1 MKEAAKMKQLTK
13 AKIINWHYF
22 WNETIPVKP
31 LVFLT
36 GLNGSGKSTIID
48 ALQVVLLGDTLGK
61 FFNKAAMDKSA
72 RTLKGYLRGELGDST
87 DGTTRYL
94 RPGRFTS
101 YVALEFFDDLH
112 SNSFVLGIV
121 FDSYETGDEEH
132 SFFFLDG
139 PMPENEFIRDN
150 VPLNKKDLSEFL
162 AKEYKHDHK
171 FFQSNVSYRDFLK
184 AQLGGLKDKYFAL
197 LKKATSFTPIT
208 DITKFITEFI
218 CDPQENINLESLQ
231 SNILEYK
238 KLEEEA
244 KKLQIRVD
252 LLDRI
257 SETYAVYMD
266 HLHTYNIGKYI
277 LEKCQIEECKEN
289 IDKLHDKIAK
299 DESRLKEIDSE
310 IASNRTKIN
319 NCNTQK
325 IKLLADKSGDS
336 AASLINDLNNQK
348 AALEADIARLESQES
363 HVKSNLRSLCDSYLN
378 AISELETNIKSFDL
392 NQLGED
398 SIEDIKDLQE
408 ACKTFSDQCM
418 DFKMSYVDNLSKLTH
433 EIYDQ
438 FRTQLN
444 DFKAIVSGLS
454 VSLSKNIKNLNA
466 KISSL
471 RDEQESISAGKK
483 TYPANYERI
492 RDYIQNQ
499 LSNKHK
505 TDVSVNFLCDLIDI
519 KDTSWTDAIEG
530 YLNVNR
536 FYLFVENKYFHEAF
550 EQLKQYIKLNGYTN
564 VAIVDTE
571 RIISHNPQAEVG
583 SLADE
588 IQTTHDG
595 ARAFV
600 NFLIGK
606 LYKCKD
612 EVEARD
618 KGRGITKDCSLY
630 LNFTLTTIN
639 PRLYEISYIGTA
651 VSKRG
656 VEDREKQLK
665 ANLENLTTYN
675 RLNNLISKVNN
686 LETISANEV
695 ETNLIFIQDTAI
707 LDELRGSLKTID
719 EQLNA
724 KGTKALDSIDL
735 RISDIDKEIA
745 AFNEKIDTLNVEK
758 GNLQNEVQ
766 VIEFE
771 KITAENEKIKNI
783 QERLA
788 GAYEANLIE
797 EANTIY
803 EDLRNQGRRSK
814 DILAEFSKETSKFNY
829 ILSDTK
835 RQLIKDRKTYCLEYH
850 LSYDTEGDDNTYY
863 DNDLKEF
870 KENQLPRYKEKIEDS
885 YNKATQ
891 QFKEEFISKLRSAIE
906 EVEDQMENLNEA
918 LKDCTFGKDS
928 YRFTVNPSV
937 VYRRYYDMIKDDIL
951 LENNESFVEKYKE
964 VMDDLFKQ
972 IIDVG
977 DSKKNSQLLQNV
989 EKYTDYRNYLDF
1001 DIIVYNK
1008 ETGNETKLSTK
1019 MKTNSGGET
1028 QTPFY
1033 IAVLAS
1039 FAQLYHVNDKGEL
1052 GNTSRIIIFD
1062 EAFSKMDRSR
1072 IQQSVRL
1079 LRDFDLQV
1087 IVSAPSDKVGDISQL
1102 VDETLVVLR
1111 SSHSSSVKLFAEDK
1125 LN

>member
-1 MKEAAKMKQLTK
+1 MKQLTK

-22 WNETIPVKP
+22 WNETIPLKP

-101 YVALEFFDDLH
+101 YIALEYFDDLH
-112 SNSFVLGIV
+112 KKFFVLGIV

-139 PMPENEFIRDN
+139 PLPDNEFIKDN

-162 AKEYKHDHK
+162 SKEYGYDHK
-171 FFQSNVSYRDFLK
+171 FFQSNVAYREFLK
-184 AQLGGLKDKYFAL
+184 VQLGGLKDKYFAL
-197 LKKATSFTPIT
+197 LKKATSFSPIT

-218 CDPQENINLESLQ
+218 CDPQDNINLESLQ

-244 KKLQIRVD
+244 KKLQIRID
-252 LLDRI
+252 LLEKI
-257 SETYAVYMD
+257 NQSYTTYVDY
-266 HLHTYNIGKYI
+266 LHTYNIGRYI
-277 LEKCQIEECKEN
+277 LEKCQIEECKET
-289 IDKLHDKIAK
+289 ISKLTEKISVDQA
-299 DESRLKEIDSE
+299 RLKEIDSE
-310 IASNRTKIN
+310 IASQRTKIN
-319 NCNTQK
+319 NYGTQK
-325 IKLLADKSGDS
+325 IQLLGDKSGDS
-336 AASLINDLNNQK
+336 ATSLLNDLNVQK
-348 AALEADIARLESQES
+348 TALEADILKIESQEA
-363 HVKSNLRSLCDSYLN
+363 HVKTNLKSLCDSYLD

-398 SIEDIKDLQE
+398 SLEDIKELQQ
-408 ACKTFSDQCM
+408 ACGTFSEQCM
-418 DFKMSYVDNLSKLTH
+418 NFKVQYVEKIGNLTH
-433 EIYDQ
+433 EAYDG
-438 FRTQLN
+438 FRTQLAE
-444 DFKAIVSGLS
+444 FKNVVSGLA
-454 VSLSKNIKNLNA
+454 VSLSKHIKNLNA
-466 KISSL
+466 TISSL
-471 RDEQESISAGKK
+471 RVEQETISSGKK
-483 TYPANYERI
+483 TYPIQYERI
-492 RDYIQNQ
+492 RDYIQAQ
-499 LSNKHK
+499 LSKDYK
-505 TDVSVNFLCDLIDI
+505 ADVSVNFLCDLIDI
-519 KDTSWTDAIEG
+519 EDASWTDAIEG

-536 FYLFVENKYFHEAF
+536 FYLFVDNKYFHDAF
-550 EQLKQYIKLNGYTN
+550 NCLRQYIKLNGYTN

-571 RIISHNPQAEVG
+571 KIVASKPAAEPG

-588 IQTTHDG
+588 IKTTHDG
-595 ARAFV
+595 ARAYV
-600 NFLIGK
+600 NFLIGR

-612 EVEARD
+612 VVEARER
-618 KGRGITKDCSLY
+618 GRGITKDCSLY
-630 LNFTLTTIN
+630 LNYTLTTIN
-639 PRLYEISYIGTA
+639 PRLYEISYIGTG
-651 VSKRG
+651 VSKRS
-656 VEDREKQLK
+656 VEDRAKQLQ
-665 ANLENLTTYN
+665 ANLDNLATYN
-675 RLNNLISKVNN
+675 KLNNLISRVNN
-686 LETISANEV
+686 LESISSTEV
-695 ETNLIFIQDTAI
+695 ETNLIFIQDISQLA
-707 LDELRGSLKTID
+707 ELRQSLNQIK
-719 EQLNA
+719 EQLKSQDTNHI
-724 KGTKALDSIDL
+724 LDSIDQ
-735 RISDIDKEIA
+735 RIENIDKQINA
-745 AFNEKIDTLNVEK
+745 CNEKIDALNIEK
-758 GNLQNEVQ
+758 GNLQNEIQ
-766 VIEFE
+766 TIEE
-771 KITAENEKIKNI
+771 DKIVGENNKIAQI
-783 QERLA
+783 QERLE
-788 GAYEANLIE
+788 GAYTAELIE
-797 EANTIY
+797 EANVIF
-803 EDLRNQGRRSK
+803 EDLRNQGRRSH
-814 DILAEFSKETSKFNY
+814 DILVEFSKETNKFNY
-829 ILSDTK
+829 ILADLK

-850 LSYDTEGDDNTYY
+850 LSYDTEGDDNTNY
-863 DNDLKEF
+863 DEDLTEYR
-870 KENQLPRYKEKIEDS
+870 ENQLPRYQEKIQDS

-928 YRFTVNPSV
+928 YRFTVTPSQ

-951 LENNESFVEKYKE
+951 LENNESFIDKYRE

-972 IIDVG
+972 IIDIG
-977 DSKKNSQLLQNV
+977 DSKKNSELLQNV
-989 EKYTDYRNYLDF
+989 AKYTDYRNYLDF

-1008 ETGNETKLSTK
+1008 DTGTETKLSTK

-1052 GNTSRIIIFD
+1052 GNTGRIIIFD

-1079 LRDFDLQV
+1079 LKDFDLQV

-1125 LN
+1125 VS